1 VVDVP
6 VRSELVERAARRD
19 DTPGRSA
26 LYVGTVLHHRRGEVE
41 HRFTQEVAMPLLDL
55 GEVEQ
60 TMAAHPLW
68 SARRPSLVRFRRADY
83 LGDPSVDLA
92 EAVRR
97 LVDERTGT
105 RPGGPIAV
113 LTNLRVWG
121 WLFNPITCYFCYD
134 PSGADVEFLAIE
146 VTNTPWHERHTYVV
160 GPPGTHHLDKEL
172 HVSPFFGMEQTYEL
186 RYQAPAERLF
196 VGFSVREGGSE
207 VLSASMALRRQ
218 PLDRAAQ
225 GRLARHPGLGA
236 PGVSAGIYRQ
246 AMALRAKGVRFHP
259 HPGKAGVPMSE
270 VQRGE

>member
-1 VVDVP
+1 
-6 VRSELVERAARRD
+6 
-19 DTPGRSA
+19 
-26 LYVGTVLHHRRGEVE
+26 
-41 HRFTQEVAMPLLDL
+41 
-55 GEVEQ
+55 
-60 TMAAHPLW
+60 
-68 SARRPSLVRFRRADY
+68 
-83 LGDPSVDLA
+83 
-92 EAVRR
+92 
-97 LVDERTGT
+97 
-105 RPGGPIAV
+105 V

-225 GRLARHPGLGA
+225 GRLARRRGSAPPGSRRASTARRWRCG
-236 PGVSAGIYRQ
+236 PKVSASTPTPARP
-246 AMALRAKGVRFHP
+246 ASR
-259 HPGKAGVPMSE
+259 
-270 VQRGE
+270 

>member
-97 LVDERTGT
+97 LVTSAPARARGPDRRAHQPAGVGLAVQSHHVLLLLRPERRG
-105 RPGGPIAV
+105 RRVPGD
-113 LTNLRVWG
+113 R
-121 WLFNPITCYFCYD
+121 
-134 PSGADVEFLAIE
+134 

-186 RYQAPAERLF
+186 RYQAPAERL
-196 VGFSVREGGSE
+196 S
-207 VLSASMALRRQ
+207 SASQSA
-218 PLDRAAQ
+218 RAAAKCSRRPWRCAASHST
-225 GRLARHPGLGA
+225 GRRRAAWPAPGARRPRGLG
-236 PGVSAGIYRQ
+236 GIYRQ
-246 AMALRAKGVRFHP
+246 AMALRAKVSAPPPPARP
-259 HPGKAGVPMSE
+259 AS
-270 VQRGE
+270 R